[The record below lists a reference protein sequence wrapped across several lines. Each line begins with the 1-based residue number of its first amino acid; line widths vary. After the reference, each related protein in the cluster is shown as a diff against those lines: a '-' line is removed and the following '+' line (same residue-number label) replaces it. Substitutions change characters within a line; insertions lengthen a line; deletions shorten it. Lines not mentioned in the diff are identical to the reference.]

1 MVWRG
6 ANPKKKGVGVYTPDA
21 HSRGLDRFEKYVLGK
36 TVAQVRYERLLFSK
50 KPVAYQSYL
59 YAPCVLVV
67 GKKGALE
74 VGKGVREWV

>member
-1 MVWRG
+1 M
-6 ANPKKKGVGVYTPDA
+6 YTPDA

-36 TVAQVRYERLLFSK
+36 TMAQVRYERLLFSK

-67 GKKGALE
+67 GKKERWRWGR
-74 VGKGVREWV
+74 G